1 MKQNKY
7 DDDIFF
13 NKYSNMSRS
22 KNGLEGAGE
31 WHELKKMLPNFKDKR
46 VLDLGC
52 GFGWHCRYA
61 VENGAK
67 SVIGI
72 DISQKMLSEAKN
84 KTKCG
89 NIEYICMPIE
99 DIDFPEESFEVV
111 ISSLALHYIKSF
123 EDVLDRVYKC
133 LSRGGDF
140 IFSVEHP
147 IFTAQG
153 PQDWYYDDK
162 GNILHWP
169 VDHYFTEGIRNAKF
183 LGEEV
188 IKYHR
193 TLTTYLNSLIK
204 IGFEI
209 TGVVEPKPAENMLNT
224 VPGMRDELRRPMMLL
239 VSARKKL
246 Y

>member
-1 MKQNKY
+1 MKQNIY
-7 DDDIFF
+7 DDSIFF
-13 NKYSNMSRS
+13 DKYSNMKRS
-22 KNGLEGAGE
+22 KNGLEAAGE
-31 WHELKKMLPNFKDKR
+31 WHELKNMLPNFQGKR

-61 VENGAK
+61 IENGAK
-67 SVIGI
+67 SVIGV

-84 KTKCG
+84 KTKSEY
-89 NIEYICMPIE
+89 IQYICMPIE
-99 DIDFPEESFEVV
+99 DIDFPGNSFDVI

-123 EDVLDRVYKC
+123 EEVLNKISKC
-133 LSRGGDF
+133 LSSGGDF

-169 VDHYFTEGIRNAKF
+169 VDQYFTEGFRKASF

-188 IKYHR
+188 IKYHK
-193 TLTTYLNSLIK
+193 TLTTYLNCLIK
-204 IGFEI
+204 AEFEI
-209 TGVVEPKPAENMLNT
+209 TGLVEPKPEENLLHT
-224 VPGMRDELRRPMMLL
+224 VPGMLDELRRPMMLL
-239 VSARKKL
+239 VSARKK
-246 Y
+246 